1 MAFEHSISLNVKVR
15 EVMSSPVITVSPT
28 DSVLEAAKKMS
39 EAKVGSAVVVDKNQP
54 VGILTEGDIIKK
66 VVSKDLIPSSVKV
79 SEVMSSPLI
88 TVKAESSL
96 IDAAKTMNRYNV
108 KRLGVMY
115 KEELVG
121 IISMTDIIGLFPEI
135 MEIAS
140 EKYQLKSYKG
150 GGAKKYISGY
160 CDNCGQW
167 SDFLLEVDGKF
178 LCEECRDELFG
189 KA

>member
-15 EVMSSPVITVSPT
+15 EVMSSPVVTVFPNDT
-28 DSVLEAAKKMS
+28 VLEAARKMS
-39 EAKVGSAVVVDKNQP
+39 EAKVGSAVVMDKNVP

-79 SEVMSSPLI
+79 SEVMSAPLI
-88 TVKAESSL
+88 TVKAENSL
-96 IDAAKTMNRYNV
+96 IDAAKLMNKYNV

-150 GGAKKYISGY
+150 AGTKRYISGY

-189 KA
+189 KE

>member
-1 MAFEHSISLNVKVR
+1 MAFEHNISLNVKVR
-15 EVMSSPVITVSPT
+15 EVMSSPVVTVSSN

-39 EAKVGSAVVVDKNQP
+39 EAKVGSAVVMDKNQP
-54 VGILTEGDIIKK
+54 VGIITEGDIIKK

-88 TVKAESSL
+88 TVKAENSL
-96 IDAAKTMNRYNV
+96 IDAAKIMNKYNV

-140 EKYQLKSYKG
+140 EKYQLKGYR
-150 GGAKKYISGY
+150 GAGTKKYISGY

-167 SDFLLEVDGKF
+167 SDFLLEVDGRF

-189 KA
+189 KS